1 MANGRCL
8 SDVLQHVVV
17 TQESTDEYELLVK
30 PVFISCFF
38 YSKSKRVFSLHKL
51 HQWVTNGRYSRL
63 DQLQTDILLVL
74 KQARLKEI
82 EQEESLTKASLVLE
96 KQYII
101 IRDEICRSGQLLWSP
116 ALEEWTLM

>member
-17 TQESTDEYELLVK
+17 TQESVDEYVILVK
-30 PVFISCFF
+30 PVLYFF
-38 YSKSKRVFSLHKL
+38 SYSKSKRVFSLHKL

-74 KQARLKEI
+74 KQARLKEV
-82 EQEESLTKASLVLE
+82 EQEELLAKASLVLE

-101 IRDEICRSGQLLWSP
+101 IRDEICQNGQLLWSP